1 MTTTNRVFVLDKNK
15 KPLMPC
21 RPARARRL
29 LKRGRA
35 VVYRLEPFTI
45 ILLDRTYDTCE
56 MQPISL
62 KFDPGS
68 KVTGIA
74 LVALFKRGETLI
86 WAANL
91 THRGELIKDRLQKRR
106 NVLDYRVVEGKYD
119 TVRHVLR
126 IDDVPTDGY
135 LLPSYLA

>member
-1 MTTTNRVFVLDKNK
+1 
-15 KPLMPC
+15 
-21 RPARARRL
+21 
-29 LKRGRA
+29 
-35 VVYRLEPFTI
+35 
-45 ILLDRTYDTCE
+45 
-56 MQPISL
+56 MQKISL

-91 THRGELIKDRLQKRR
+91 THRGELIKERLQKRR
-106 NVLDYRVVEGKYD
+106 NVRFFEIGKYD
-119 TVRHVLR
+119 TVRHVLK
-126 IDDVPTDGY
+126 IDDVPMDGY

>member
-1 MTTTNRVFVLDKNK
+1 
-15 KPLMPC
+15 
-21 RPARARRL
+21 
-29 LKRGRA
+29 
-35 VVYRLEPFTI
+35 
-45 ILLDRTYDTCE
+45 

-119 TVRHVLR
+119 TVRHVLK
-126 IDDVPTDGY
+126 IDDVPKDG
-135 LLPSYLA
+135 

>member
-56 MQPISL
+56 MQPIS
-62 KFDPGS
+62 FNSEPGRI
-68 KVTGIA
+68 GQYIPLA
-74 LVALFKRGETLI
+74 ALFKRGETLI

-91 THRGELIKDRLQKRR
+91 THRGEFIKERLQKRR
-106 NVLDYRVVEGKYD
+106 NVRFLETRGAKYG
-119 TVRHVLR
+119 TV
-126 IDDVPTDGY
+126 TTF
-135 LLPSYLA
+135 

>member
-1 MTTTNRVFVLDKNK
+1 MLCPPGRV
-15 KPLMPC
+15 
-21 RPARARRL
+21 RRSV
-29 LKRGRA
+29 KWGRA

-62 KFDPGS
+62 KFYPGS

-74 LVALFKRGETLI
+74 LVALFKKGETLI

-91 THRGELIKDRLQKRR
+91 THRGELIKERLQKRR
-106 NVLDYRVVEGKYD
+106 NVLDYRAAEIGNFD
-119 TVRHVLR
+119 SAIRF
-126 IDDVPTDGY
+126 
-135 LLPSYLA
+135 

>member
-1 MTTTNRVFVLDKNK
+1 MTTTNRVFVLDKNIAK
-15 KPLMPC
+15 H
-21 RPARARRL
+21 PAGKTINAMSSCTCSNIG
-29 LKRGRA
+29 KWGRA

-45 ILLDRTYDTCE
+45 ILLDRTYETCE

-62 KFDPGS
+62 KFYPGS

-106 NVLDYRVVEGKYD
+106 NVLDYRAAEES
-119 TVRHVLR
+119 T
-126 IDDVPTDGY
+126 I
-135 LLPSYLA
+135 